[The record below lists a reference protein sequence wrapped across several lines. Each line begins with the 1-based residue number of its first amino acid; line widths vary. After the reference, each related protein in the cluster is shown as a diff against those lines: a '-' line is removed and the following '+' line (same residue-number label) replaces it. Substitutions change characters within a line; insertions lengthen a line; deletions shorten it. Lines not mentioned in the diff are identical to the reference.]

1 MPSREL
7 AKLCEKKSL
16 RFEEYSKKYYNGL
29 ISSWIENIQPI
40 LMECI
45 NCQHIFYKTNPS
57 EDQLTSM
64 YASMNREDQENKE
77 PNAQMINVMRNMKKI
92 TNKKKPLLLDWG
104 AGFCLWSEAAYRT
117 GFEVVAYEPNDFRAT
132 KSTHYELCTNSSDLK
147 NSKFDFILC
156 EQVLEHVKN
165 PFSFMKEIISCMH
178 DDTILR
184 ITVPN
189 IHRSGNKKNMIN
201 EWPYNGKN
209 NHILAPYQH
218 LHGFNQSSLEHL
230 IKRSGLKFLLNVPI
244 IKYDFLNQIRRLI
257 GGRITKLSTTRFYL
271 KIL

>member
-1 MPSREL
+1 
-7 AKLCEKKSL
+7 
-16 RFEEYSKKYYNGL
+16 
-29 ISSWIENIQPI
+29 
-40 LMECI
+40 
-45 NCQHIFYKTNPS
+45 
-57 EDQLTSM
+57 
-64 YASMNREDQENKE
+64 
-77 PNAQMINVMRNMKKI
+77 MRNMKKI

-117 GFEVVAYEPNDFRAT
+117 GFEVVAYEPNGFRAT
-132 KSTHYELCTNSSDLK
+132 KSAHYELCTNISDLK

-165 PFSFMKEIISCMH
+165 PFSFLKEIKLCMH

-201 EWPYNGKN
+201 EWPYNGRN